1 MYMSETKYLISEM
14 SKMLQ
19 LEPHVLRYWEEELGF
34 DIGRND
40 MGHRYYTDKDLQ
52 RFLRVKELKK
62 DGMQLREIKEKLVEK
77 DTKIV
82 DFCGKDSKKISEESP
97 FEQLSSKENAFF
109 EIMERMIAQIEQS
122 DKKEARYRRLDEAI
136 RHHQQSRKMVAAT
149 QEVEKRS
156 RKKSKG
162 KNKGDVKKRP

>member
-1 MYMSETKYLISEM
+1 MSEARYLISEM

-40 MGHRYYTDKDLQ
+40 MGHRYYTEKDLQ

-62 DGMQLREIKEKLVEK
+62 DGMQLREIKEKLSEK
-77 DTKIV
+77 DAKIV
-82 DFCGKDSKKISEESP
+82 DFCGKENKKTTEEVP
-97 FEQLSSKENAFF
+97 PEPISSKEKTFY
-109 EIMERMIAQIEQS
+109 EIMERMIVQISQS

-136 RHHQQSRKMVAAT
+136 RRHQQSRKMVAAT
-149 QEVEKRS
+149 QEVDKGN
-156 RKKSKG
+156 RKKKVQE
-162 KNKGDVKKRP
+162 NKIKKTK

>member
-1 MYMSETKYLISEM
+1 MSETRYLISEM

-40 MGHRYYTDKDLQ
+40 MGHRYYTEKDLQ

-77 DTKIV
+77 DAKIV
-82 DFCGKDSKKISEESP
+82 DFYGKENKKMTEEQASE
-97 FEQLSSKENAFF
+97 QISSKEKMFY
-109 EIMERMIAQIEQS
+109 EIMERMIVNISQS

-136 RHHQQSRKMVAAT
+136 RRHQQSRKMVAAT
-149 QEVEKRS
+149 QEVEKGN
-156 RKKSKG
+156 RKKNIG
-162 KNKGDVKKRP
+162 KERKVKKVR